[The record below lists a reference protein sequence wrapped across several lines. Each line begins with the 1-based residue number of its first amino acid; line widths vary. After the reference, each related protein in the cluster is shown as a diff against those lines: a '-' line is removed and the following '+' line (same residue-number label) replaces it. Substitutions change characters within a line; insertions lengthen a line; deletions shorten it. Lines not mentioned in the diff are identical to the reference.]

1 MLLYLITMA
10 RRRKRQFKMKITR
23 NNTGIP
29 EGTLVLLPSEELL
42 IIEAVFREPDGI
54 CYRVQFVEEDGD
66 EYIPICEPRIMY
78 HCDLIGAE
86 M

>member
-1 MLLYLITMA
+1 MPLYLITMA

-23 NNTGIP
+23 NNAGIP